1 VTWASSPCE
10 TTLPLTTDLLFLGR
24 LDPIKRIPDLIAAL
38 RLLTPCPYPLP
49 PFSLHICGE
58 GPDVPR
64 LQQLRQA
71 NPDLDIHLHAFSLTP
86 HQALAQADILILPS
100 QAEGFGLVLI
110 EAMAAGVPVI
120 ASDAPG
126 IRDVV
131 SHDTTGLLYPT
142 GDTQALANAIQ
153 RLTQDPQ
160 LRARLTTAARA
171 KVESTYAWNRVL
183 PMYEDAL
190 RLTPP

>member
-10 TTLPLTTDLLFLGR
+10 ATLPLTTDLLFLGR

-38 RLLTPCPYPLP
+38 RLLTPCPYPRP

-58 GPDVPR
+58 GPDLPR